1 MTRSRSFPPAVRSD
15 CRLLVLGSLPGQV
28 SLAQAQYY
36 AHPRNQFWRLIGAV
50 IGQELV
56 ALPYPDR
63 LATLHDHRIGLWDSV
78 GSAVRPG
85 SLDADIRD
93 VATNDLAAL
102 ADRLPGLRAAA
113 FNGGTSW
120 RLGARQLAGRG
131 LELLRLPSSSPA
143 HAGRTFDEKLAEWLA
158 LRALL

>member
-1 MTRSRSFPPAVRSD
+1 MRSHSFPPAVRGD

-50 IGQELV
+50 IEHELV
-56 ALPYPDR
+56 PLPYPDR
-63 LATLHDHRIGLWDSV
+63 LAALRDAGIGLWDSV

-93 VATNDLAAL
+93 VVTNDLAAL
-102 ADRLPGLRAAA
+102 AGRLPGLRAAA

-120 RLGARQLAGRG
+120 QLGARQLAGRG
-131 LELLRLPSSSPA
+131 LDLVRLPSSSPA
-143 HAGRTFDEKLAEWLA
+143 HAGRSYEQKLAEWLA
-158 LRALL
+158 LRAFL